1 METKADLEFQFLL
14 PDDLSYG
21 HDPVFRKQAQQQK
34 FLGEEC
40 QKTQV
45 QHSVPQ
51 SENAVKLLVVHI
63 KQEPRAS

>member
-51 SENAVKLLVVHI
+51 K
-63 KQEPRAS
+63 